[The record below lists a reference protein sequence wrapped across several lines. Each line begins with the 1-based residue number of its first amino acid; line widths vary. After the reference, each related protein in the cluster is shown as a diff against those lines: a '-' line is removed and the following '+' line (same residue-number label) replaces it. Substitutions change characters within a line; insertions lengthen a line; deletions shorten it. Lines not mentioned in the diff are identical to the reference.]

1 MKLPRSASG
10 WTIAVFGVMALLFG
24 VVTLT
29 LPDVV
34 LTMLGFEVPVQ
45 RAAGDHTRT
54 FLAASAVASLNMGVY
69 YLVAAA
75 TNWRPFFFFTV
86 PFRLL
91 TFTIFTV
98 LVVTDVAPAAFFGV
112 AGWEALGALATGVA
126 LWLERR
132 GGGVSGSQTSPP
144 TQATAGM
151 AGTAGQ

>member
-1 MKLPRSASG
+1 MNLPRSASG

-24 VVTLT
+24 VVTLA

-34 LTMLGFEVPVQ
+34 LAMLGFEVPDQ
-45 RAAGDHTRT
+45 RAVGDHTQT

-75 TNWRPFFFFTV
+75 TDWRPFFLLTV

-98 LVVTDVAPAAFFGV
+98 LVVTDVAPRPFFGV
-112 AGWEALGALATGVA
+112 ALWEALGALATGVA
-126 LWLERR
+126 LWVERS
-132 GGGVSGSQTSPP
+132 GGGAPGSQTRPP
-144 TQATAGM
+144 TRATAGL
-151 AGTAGQ
+151 AGTAGH

>member
-34 LTMLGFEVPVQ
+34 LTMLGFEVPDQ
-45 RAAGDHTRT
+45 RAAGDYTRT
-54 FLAASAVASLNMGVY
+54 FLAASAVSSLNMGVY

-91 TFTIFTV
+91 TFTVFTV
-98 LVVTDVAPAAFFGV
+98 LVVTQVAPAPFLGV
-112 AGWEALGALATGVA
+112 AVWEALGALATGVA
-126 LWLERR
+126 LWAEPRS
-132 GGGVSGSQTSPP
+132 SGAFGAQTRPP
-144 TQATAGM
+144 TRATVGM
-151 AGTAGQ
+151 AGTAG